1 MSHINVFLLE
11 DDLDLAQIVE
21 YNLRKEGYSVRVFH
35 RGTHLLKATEEE
47 TPDLILLD
55 VMVPDYDG
63 FRVASVLRSRV
74 ELKDVPI
81 IFITVKDAEEDKLKG
96 FSLGADDYI
105 TKPFSV
111 KELLARVRAVLKRAG
126 KLSTGG
132 VFKLGELEVDTQR
145 YEVRRGKE
153 KIELTP
159 TEFKILE
166 ALLENYARP
175 VSREYLI
182 EVILKKD
189 VYDRT
194 IDVHIKN
201 LREKLGKEGQA
212 IKTVRGF
219 GYKIEL

>member
-1 MSHINVFLLE
+1 MSDINVFLLE

-35 RGTHLLKATEEE
+35 RGIHLLKAIEEE
-47 TPDLILLD
+47 TPDLMLLD

>member
-1 MSHINVFLLE
+1 MKGVKVFILE
-11 DDLDLAQIVE
+11 DDKDLSDIIS
-21 YNLRKEGYSVRVFH
+21 YNLRKENYLVEAFY
-35 RGTHLLKATEEE
+35 RGADLLKALQEEV
-47 TPDLILLD
+47 PDLILLD

-63 FRVASVLRSRV
+63 FRIASILKSRADMKEIPV
-74 ELKDVPI
+74 

-105 TKPFSV
+105 TKPFSI
-111 KELLARVRAVLKRAG
+111 KELMARVRAVLKRVG
-126 KLSTGG
+126 KIKKEG
-132 VFKLGELEVDTQR
+132 VFKLGDLEIDIQR
-145 YEVRRGKE
+145 REVRRGKE
-153 KIELTP
+153 RIYLTP

-166 ALLENYARP
+166 CLLDNYGRP

-182 EVILKKD
+182 EVVLKKD

-194 IDVHIKN
+194 IDVHVKN
-201 LREKLGKEGQA
+201 LREKLATEGQA

>member
-1 MSHINVFLLE
+1 MNEVKVFILE
-11 DDLDLAQIVE
+11 DDKDLSEIIS
-21 YNLRKEGYSVRVFH
+21 YNLRKENYSVKAFY
-35 RGTHLLKATEEE
+35 RGTDLLKALQEE

-63 FRVASVLRSRV
+63 FRIASILKSRPDMK
-74 ELKDVPI
+74 ELPI
-81 IFITVKDAEEDKLKG
+81 IFITVKDAEEDKLRG

-105 TKPFSV
+105 TKPFSI
-111 KELLARVRAVLKRAG
+111 KELMARVKAVLKRTG
-126 KLSTGG
+126 KIKKEG
-132 VFKLGELEVDTQR
+132 VFKLGELEIDTQR
-145 YEVRRGKE
+145 REVRRGKE
-153 KIELTP
+153 RIPLTP

-166 ALLENYARP
+166 CLLENYARP

-182 EVILKKD
+182 EVVLQKD

-194 IDVHIKN
+194 IDVHVKN

>member
-1 MSHINVFLLE
+1 MSGIKVFLLE
-11 DDLDLAQIVE
+11 DDRDLSEIVE
-21 YNLRKEGYSVRVFH
+21 YNLKKEGYSVRTFQ
-35 RGTHLLKATEEE
+35 RAAELLRAIEEE
-47 TPDLILLD
+47 PPDLILLD

-63 FRVASVLRSRV
+63 FRVAGILKSRV
-74 ELKDVPI
+74 DLKEVPI

-111 KELLARVRAVLKRAG
+111 KEFLARVRAVLKRTG
-126 KLSTGG
+126 KIGKGG
-132 VFKLGELEVDTQR
+132 TFKLGELEIDTQR

-153 KIELTP
+153 KIDLTP
-159 TEFKILE
+159 TEFRIFE
-166 ALLENYARP
+166 ALLENYGRP

-182 EVILKKD
+182 ETILKKD
-189 VYDRT
+189 IYDRT